1 MKIRCLAF
9 VIALCGAFA
18 LQAQNPIA
26 PKDKQALRVMT
37 YNVRNCRG
45 MDEKIDYQRVANI
58 IKRVNPDMAAIQEL
72 DSASKRNDGVFA
84 LKELAKR
91 SKMHY
96 TYAPAI
102 DFQGGKYG
110 IGILSKQKPLRYWT
124 MPLPGREEQRV
135 FLFTEFDNYV
145 LCCAHFSL
153 TAEDQVASVPLI
165 FDALKDV
172 HKPLFFAGDMNSVQG
187 SPTQNA
193 LQQKFFAL
201 NDYHNNTIPG
211 QNPTECI
218 DFIYG
223 FDNGNSYSVLKQQV
237 LYDEPMASDHLPV
250 FVDVKVNDTE
260 LLSSNQPNSV
270 QMALMKRGYGMFMHF
285 GVNTF
290 GDTEWSDGTI
300 PAGKYNPTNLDCDQW
315 VRVARDAGFRY
326 VLLITKH
333 HDGFCL
339 WDSKYTD
346 YDVASSPVKTDV
358 VKAVSEACKK
368 YGLQFA
374 IYYSLWDRHEA
385 SYKDKDFNKYISYMS
400 NQLTEL
406 LTNYGPI
413 CELWF
418 DGGWDKKP
426 EEWQMPKIYALVKR
440 LQPQCAV
447 GVNHTIVLKEGE
459 RNFALPD
466 SMTVDNKYAFQYFPS
481 DFRLWDPKIA
491 HKADKKQYMHQ
502 GKSYYLPFEHTICL
516 SKAWNWFQK
525 KNPLPARDLDELQE
539 LFYWCTDNHNTLVV
553 NVPPDQTG
561 RIREHEANTIIELGK
576 RLGIK
581 KDEPLPVNG
590 QFLSIGAETKASS
603 VLKGDN
609 GLYGAQL
616 ATDGGMQT
624 RWSAADTCAT
634 LTIALPGDKSFNK
647 ISIFECCD
655 MKNAPDGFSNI
666 RTNRIQTYQIEIWKD
681 NQWLPVFVSDEP
693 MGDCKVIRLLHSYQT
708 SQIRLNI
715 TKASAPPSIY
725 EFNVIDEK

>member
-1 MKIRCLAF
+1 MRIRYLSFIVAF
-9 VIALCGAFA
+9 CGIFA
-18 LQAQNPIA
+18 LQAQNPIT

-58 IKRVNPDMAAIQEL
+58 IKRVNPDIAAIQEL
-72 DSASKRNDGVFA
+72 DSASKRNNGAFA
-84 LKELAKR
+84 LKELAKY

-110 IGILSKQKPLRYWT
+110 VGILSKQKPLRYWT

-135 FLFTEFDNYV
+135 FLFAEFDKYA
-145 LCCAHFSL
+145 LCCAHLSL
-153 TAEDQVASVPLI
+153 TAKDQVASVSLI
-165 FDALKDV
+165 LKALKDV

-211 QNPTECI
+211 QDPKECI

-223 FDNGNSYSVLKQQV
+223 YDNGNSFSVLKQQV
-237 LYDEPMASDHLPV
+237 LYDEPIASDHLPV
-250 FVDVKVNDTE
+250 FVDVRVNATE
-260 LLSSNQPNSV
+260 LLSSNFPNSTQV
-270 QMALMKRGYGMFMHF
+270 ALMKRGYGMFMHF

-290 GDTEWSDGTI
+290 SETEWSDGTI
-300 PAGKYNPTNLDCDQW
+300 PASVYNPTNLDCDQW

-326 VLLITKH
+326 VLLTTKH

-358 VKAVSEACKK
+358 VRAVSEACKK

-374 IYYSLWDRHEA
+374 IYYSLWDRHEI
-385 SYKDKDFNKYISYMS
+385 SYKSKDFNKYITYMS

-426 EEWQMPKIYALVKR
+426 EEWQIPKIYALVKR

-459 RNFALPD
+459 RQYALPD
-466 SMTVDNKYAFQYFPS
+466 SMIINNKYAFQYFPS

-491 HKADKKQYMHQ
+491 HKADKKQYMHL
-502 GKSYYLPFEHTICL
+502 GRSYYLPFEHTICL

-525 KNPLPARDLDELQE
+525 KNPLPTRDLDELQE

-561 RIREHEANTIIELGK
+561 RIREHEANAIIELGK

-581 KDEPLPVNG
+581 KDEPLPTNG
-590 QFLSIGAETKASS
+590 SFLSIGADTKASS
-603 VLKGDN
+603 VFKDDA
-609 GLYGAQL
+609 LYGAPL

-624 RWSAADTCAT
+624 RWAAADTCAN
-634 LTIALPGDKSFNK
+634 LTITLPANKSFNK
-647 ISIFECCD
+647 ISIFEYSD
-655 MKNAPDGFSNI
+655 IEKARDGFSNI
-666 RTNRIQTYQIEIWKD
+666 RTNRIQAYQIEIWKD
-681 NQWLPVFVSDEP
+681 NQWKPIYVSDEP

-725 EFNVIDEK
+725 EFNVIETK